1 MSSTRSSARS
11 SSRLARRSANG
22 SSTLMRAAMTLWRLG
37 SATALALAC
46 AAMSLPAQAQMPV
59 SASAPV
65 QAGGNAIES
74 VTAHQQGSNVIVKI
88 AFSHAPDKLP
98 IGFAITNPPRIALDF
113 GATSNAT
120 GKNTEDMNLGEL
132 RSVNLVQAGKRSRL
146 VFNLKRS
153 LNYATA
159 IDGNAVILTIDGS
172 GGLAKAVD
180 ARGLPVAVAAPPAPP
195 GRQLLRD
202 MDFRRGANGEGR
214 VVVDLPNSQ
223 VAVDVRQTPN
233 GVVVDF
239 LKTGV
244 PESLRRRLDVSDFG
258 TPVALVTTVPQ
269 GDNTRMTIEARG
281 LWEQTVYQSDT
292 QLVIDVKPIK
302 EDPNKLTQGTQGYR
316 GEKLSFNFQN
326 VEVRAA
332 LQAIA
337 DISGLNIITSDSVSG
352 NLTLRLKEVPWDQA
366 LDVVL
371 QAKGLDM
378 RKNGNV
384 LLIAPREEL
393 LSKEKLELEQRA
405 QIADLEPLK
414 SEIFQLNYQ
423 KAEAFR
429 TVFGLDA
436 AGGGAGASDKNRILS
451 KRGSAIIEP
460 RTNQLFVTDIA
471 AKLEDIRKLIAKTD
485 IASKQVLIEARIVE
499 ASDTFTRNLGAKLGF
514 NDLRTQ
520 RGGDSGYQLGSS
532 NTRIGIG
539 GNITGV
545 GETTGQVATSSTS
558 YANTQFVNLPAAAAP
573 AAAASSL
580 AISLFSSAANRFLNL
595 ELSAIEEDGTGKVI
609 SSPHVITAD
618 KTAALIE
625 QGVEIPYQVAT
636 SSGATSLAFRKAS
649 LKLEVTPQI
658 TPDGN
663 VVLDVDVAN
672 DSLGVTA
679 PGGITINTKHVKTQV
694 MVENG
699 GTVVLGGIYQQ
710 VLQKTTDKVPLLGD
724 LPVLGYLFRSTA
736 NSDNK
741 TELLV
746 FITPKIVAE
755 RLSTR

>member
-1 MSSTRSSARS
+1 M
-11 SSRLARRSANG
+11 
-22 SSTLMRAAMTLWRLG
+22 
-37 SATALALAC
+37 ALALAG
-46 AAMSLPAQAQMPV
+46 AAWPGVVLAQPAAT
-59 SASAPV
+59 AA
-65 QAGGNAIES
+65 AGNAIES
-74 VTAHQQGSNVIVKI
+74 VSANQQGANVIVKI
-88 AFSHAPDKLP
+88 ALRDAPDKLP

-113 GATSNAT
+113 GATVNAT
-120 GKNTEDMNLGEL
+120 GKTTQELNLGDL
-132 RSVNLVQAGKRSRL
+132 HSVNVVQAGERSRL

-159 IDGNAVILTIDGS
+159 IDGNAIILTIDGS
-172 GGLAKAVD
+172 GGVATAVD
-180 ARGLPVAVAAPPAPP
+180 ASGLPVAPAKGAAAAAPA

-202 MDFRRGANGEGR
+202 LDFRRGANGEGR

-223 VAVDVRQTPN
+223 VAVDVRQVAT

-244 PESLRRRLDVSDFG
+244 PETLRRRLDVGDFG
-258 TPVALVTTVPQ
+258 TPVHLITTVPQ
-269 GDNTRMTIEARG
+269 GENTRMTIAARG
-281 LWEQTVYQSDT
+281 LWEQTVYQSET

-302 EDPNKLTQGTQGYR
+302 EDPNKLTQGSQGYR
-316 GEKLSFNFQN
+316 GEKLTFNFQN

-378 RKNGNV
+378 RKNGSV
-384 LLIAPREEL
+384 LWIAPKDEL
-393 LSKEKLELEQRA
+393 LTKEKLELEQRA

-423 KAEAFR
+423 KAEAFK
-429 TVFGLDA
+429 TVFGLD
-436 AGGGAGASDKNRILS
+436 GGGAGDKNRMLS

-471 AKLEDIRKLIAKTD
+471 SKLDDIRKLIAKTD
-485 IASKQVLIEARIVE
+485 IATKQVLIEARIVE

-514 NDLRTQ
+514 SDMRTL
-520 RGGDSGYQLGSS
+520 RGGDSGYQIGNS
-532 NTRIGIG
+532 NTRIAIG
-539 GNITGV
+539 GNLTGV
-545 GETTGQVATSSTS
+545 GQVTGQTPDKGDG
-558 YANTQFVNLPAAAAP
+558 YNNTQFINLPAANINGVSAGN
-573 AAAASSL
+573 L
-580 AISLFSSAANRFLNL
+580 AVSLFSSAANRFLNL
-595 ELSAIEEDGTGKVI
+595 ELSALEADGTGKII
-609 SSPHVITAD
+609 SSPRVITAD
-618 KTAALIE
+618 KAVALIE
-625 QGVEIPYQVAT
+625 QGIELPYQVAT
-636 SSGATSLAFRKAS
+636 SSGATSIVFRKAN
-649 LKLEVTPQI
+649 LRLEVTPQI

-663 VVLDVDVAN
+663 VVVDVDVN
-672 DSLGVTA
+672 KDSVGQETRA
-679 PGGITINTKHVKTQV
+679 GFAIDTKHVKTQV

-710 VLQKTTDKVPLLGD
+710 VERKEVSKVPLLGD
-724 LPVLGYLFRSTA
+724 IPVLGYLFRTTGRT
-736 NSDNK
+736 NDK